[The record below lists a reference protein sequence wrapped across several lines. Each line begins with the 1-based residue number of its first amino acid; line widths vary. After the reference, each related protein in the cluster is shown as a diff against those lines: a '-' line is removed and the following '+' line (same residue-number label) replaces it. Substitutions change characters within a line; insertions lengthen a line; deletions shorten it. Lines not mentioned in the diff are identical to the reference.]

1 MIAALEMETI
11 IHFNFTLISDSQAGS
26 LTNSLILS
34 ARPLTKRRPAGTAL
48 KAEYRKTRTMC
59 GPTEA
64 FRRSTYLTYSPSTW
78 YTMCRLARAADS
90 PHTAASWIT
99 SSGTGRSMESLRRDP
114 GQPYYITV
122 DGDIANTGNTGYEH
136 ANLVGNPHLSNPT
149 TAEWFNTAAF
159 AIPATY
165 TFGNEGRN
173 ILYSDSLWN
182 LDLSMFRQFPIGER
196 MHFELRGESF
206 NLFNHPVY
214 GVPNDDISNCD
225 VRNGDQPGQFAE
237 AITAR
242 G

>member
-1 MIAALEMETI
+1 MRADRSVSS
-11 IHFNFTLISDSQAGS
+11 FNIPHLFTFNLVYDVPIGKGRRFTTHSGIVDY
-26 LTNSLILS
+26 ILGNWQVNGIFT
-34 ARPLTKRRPAGTAL
+34 AR
-48 KAEYRKTRTMC
+48 
-59 GPTEA
+59 
-64 FRRSTYLTYSPSTW
+64 S
-78 YTMCRLARAADS
+78 
-90 PHTAASWIT
+90 
-99 SSGTGRSMESLRRDP
+99 

-214 GVPNDDISNCD
+214 GVPNADISNATFGT
-225 VRNGDQPGQFAE
+225 VTSLANSPRQLQLAAKFVF
-237 AITAR
+237 
-242 G
+242 